1 MLSDLNVLQ
10 PSEQDPWLAY
20 VLPASGEPC
29 MALVTSL
36 DSHSNMS
43 LPISPDDERTLLE
56 YWTAKGVEYSQAQ
69 ACCMPTVSVR
79 MAGITHRQLT
89 YPADRVWRCHG
100 TTSLSPRSAFMA
112 AKGCVLISTDY
123 SQVIF
128 SSSSPPPLSLELQ
141 HAMCSEVVMCSSGGT
156 ASCGSLLTRSSSDCC
171 AQ

>member
-1 MLSDLNVLQ
+1 MSLLSDLNVLQ

-29 MALVTSL
+29 MALITSL

-79 MAGITHRQLT
+79 MAGTTHRQLT

-100 TTSLSPRSAFMA
+100 TTTLSPRSAFMA
-112 AKGCVLISTDY
+112 AKGCVLISTDF
-123 SQVIF
+123 SQVAF
-128 SSSSPPPLSLELQ
+128 SSPPPLLLELQ
-141 HAMCSEVVMCSSGGT
+141 YAMCSWS
-156 ASCGSLLTRSSSDCC
+156 
-171 AQ
+171 